1 MENVMSNNEQKNDIT
16 ELQPEDTKAVVGG
29 ATAVEYALIAA
40 GVAKEIIAGVQAIPA
55 GSVSSAAANLQKLLI
70 K

>member
-1 MENVMSNNEQKNDIT
+1 VENVMTNNEQKNDIT

-29 ATAVEYALIAA
+29 VSAIAYGIAA
-40 GVAKEIIAGVQAIPA
+40 ATISMEIAKDPNLAKL
-55 GSVSSAAANLQKLLI
+55 AAAVNKPP